1 MCVMRFKRKCQTPV
15 KIMHLS
21 VKVRALARS
30 EFLSV
35 AETELKF
42 CGLYVE
48 KYDESVIMKS
58 EIITTY

>member
-1 MCVMRFKRKCQTPV
+1 
-15 KIMHLS
+15 MHLS

>member
-1 MCVMRFKRKCQTPV
+1 MLANQNYDSSM
-15 KIMHLS
+15 
-21 VKVRALARS
+21 KVHALARS

-42 CGLYVE
+42 CELYVE